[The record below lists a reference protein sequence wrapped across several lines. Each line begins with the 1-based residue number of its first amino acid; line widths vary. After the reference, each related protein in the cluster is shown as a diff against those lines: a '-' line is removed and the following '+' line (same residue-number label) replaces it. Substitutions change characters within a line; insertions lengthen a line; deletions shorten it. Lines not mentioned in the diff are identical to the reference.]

1 MKLAKRIFA
10 ILLLV
15 TLSLSMV
22 ACAEVDVLG
31 VSTPTT
37 ALAVSDGS
45 TVSDS
50 ETPVAYRNDYF
61 KYTCV
66 LPDDWYVLNQ
76 DEIAQVLGYTVDTL
90 GEGDAG
96 DIFQDTFES
105 GESKMDFY
113 AFTDGGVRSINI
125 VLGKMKV
132 LEMLLP
138 AQQLLD
144 ASTKLLVSGLEGM
157 GATNITTS
165 TKKIDFLGEER
176 LSLLVQGDY
185 MGGTLNETIFVMRD
199 GMYMSTITMGGI
211 NQDVS
216 QDMLNYFQPIG

>member
-22 ACAEVDVLG
+22 ACAEANILG

-66 LPDDWYVLNQ
+66 LPDDWYVLNT
-76 DEIAQVLGYTVDTL
+76 EELAQVLGYTIDSL

-96 DIFQDTFES
+96 DMIQDTFES
-105 GESKMDFY
+105 GKSKMDFY
-113 AFTDGGVRSINI
+113 AFTDGGVLSINI
-125 VLGKMKV
+125 VLGKLKV

-138 AQQLLD
+138 LQQQLN
-144 ASTKLLVSGLEGM
+144 ASTEFLISGLEDM

-165 TKKIDFLGEER
+165 TKKVDFLGEER
-176 LSLLVQGDY
+176 IALLVQGDY
-185 MGGTLNETIFVMRD
+185 MGGTLFETIVVIRD
-199 GMYMSTITMGGI
+199 GIYVSTITMAGI

-216 QDMLNYFQPIG
+216 QDMFAYFQPIG

>member
-15 TLSLSMV
+15 TLSLSLS
-22 ACAEVDVLG
+22 ACAEANVLG

-37 ALAVSDGS
+37 PLAVSDGS

-66 LPDDWYVLNQ
+66 LPDDWYVLNT
-76 DEIAQVLGYTVDTL
+76 DEIAQVLGYTVDSL

-96 DIFQDTFES
+96 DIIQDTFES

-113 AFTDGGVRSINI
+113 AFSDGGVQSINI
-125 VLGKMKV
+125 VLAKLKV

-138 AQQLLD
+138 MQQLLD
-144 ASTKLLVSGLEGM
+144 ASTKLLVSGLEDM
-157 GATNITTS
+157 GATNIATS
-165 TKKIDFLGEER
+165 TKKVDFLGEER
-176 LSLLVQGDY
+176 LVLLVQGEF
-185 MGGTLNETIFVMRD
+185 MGGTLFETIVVMRD
-199 GMYMSTITMGGI
+199 GMYMSSITMTSF
-211 NQDVS
+211 NQDAS
-216 QDMLNYFQPIG
+216 QDMFAYFQPID

>member
-50 ETPVAYRNDYF
+50 ETPVAYKNDYF

-66 LPDDWYVLNQ
+66 LPDDWYVLNT
-76 DEIAQVLGYTVDTL
+76 DEIAQMIGYTVDTL
-90 GEGDAG
+90 GESDAG
-96 DIFQDTFES
+96 DVIQETLES

-113 AFTDGGVRSINI
+113 AVSGDGMQNINI
-125 VLGKMKV
+125 VLGKLKV
-132 LEMLLP
+132 IEMLLP
-138 AQQLLD
+138 MQQLLD
-144 ASTKLLVSGLEGM
+144 ASSKVLVSGLEDM
-157 GATNITTS
+157 GATNVTTS
-165 TKKIDFLGEER
+165 TKTIDFLGEER
-176 LSLLVQGDY
+176 IALLVQGDY
-185 MGGTLNETIFVMRD
+185 MGTTLYETIFVMRD
-199 GMYMSTITMGGI
+199 GMYNTSVTMTSF
-211 NQDVS
+211 S
-216 QDMLNYFQPIG
+216 QDGSQDTLAYFQPID